1 MWQYYGNYKSSK
13 INKNIPMGRK
23 SKSKKINANTL
34 LQPIKKESK
43 KSAVKAK
50 EQPKRRVSKQA
61 IFGGVL
67 VIIMA
72 ALLVMV
78 GFLLFNKAF
87 RPASIAKII
96 PGENVVAVLE
106 INSNFQH
113 SQIVKGTEL
122 LKNHKEYSKENLLK
136 YIETQFQVV
145 YETDLKPWLGRSMG
159 VVFFSS
165 KKEEEATNKLYFAEI
180 ASQEN
185 AKKFLSAGNK
195 LNYEGYEVY
204 TLKSALYAVIIKD
217 YVFVASEEKDI
228 YELID
233 AQKDRGQSLYASE
246 KYRKIDD
253 NLPVNKMAFF
263 YLDFEKINN
272 GFIKNFPVLSEK
284 GLSIES
290 FSPFFKIFKAE
301 GFALI
306 AMDNSFVIQS
316 FLSLD
321 AEKLE
326 NSQYITFK
334 EKYHAKLM
342 DYVSADTLAFWGG
355 INLEYQLKRMVE
367 VFSGGNEDAMSFINA
382 LIQNYV
388 QKYFGTDINFRQD
401 ILPLLTKEYALAV
414 EEVDGKNIYKVLLE
428 LENPETDASNLQKIS
443 EKFIQSGG
451 IFNPSIIE
459 HTLPDGTVSKEIIA
473 VPEEVQ
479 KIDSTYKNTVIHGL
493 KIGEREWGVYYAI
506 VNNVAVIA
514 THIDGVKSSIDITGG
529 EKNSLESTAVF
540 DYQIAPILENS
551 DEVTYFNLKKLY
563 PLLIDENS
571 LNEYFKPID
580 SFSSGKNYF
589 NDGIVTINYLHID

>member
-1 MWQYYGNYKSSK
+1 MS
-13 INKNIPMGRK
+13 RK

-34 LQPIKKESK
+34 LQPIKKENK
-43 KSAVKAK
+43 KSISKVK

-67 VIIMA
+67 VLIMVS
-72 ALLVMV
+72 LLVMV

-87 RPASIAKII
+87 KPASIAKII
-96 PGENVVAVLE
+96 PGENVIAVLE
-106 INSNFQH
+106 INSNFEH
-113 SQIVKGTEL
+113 SQIIKGTEL
-122 LKNHKEYSKENLLK
+122 LKSHEEYSKENLLK
-136 YIETQFQVV
+136 YVENQFQIS
-145 YETDLKPWLGRSMG
+145 YTTDLKPWLGRSMG
-159 VVFFSS
+159 VVFLSS
-165 KKEEEATNKLYFAEI
+165 KKEEGSINKLYFAEI

-185 AKKFLSAGNK
+185 ARKFFSQGNK
-195 LNYEGYEVY
+195 LSYEGHEVY
-204 TLKSALYAVIIKD
+204 ALKAALYAVIIDD
-217 YVFVASEEKDI
+217 YVFVSSEEKDV
-228 YELID
+228 YELVD
-233 AQKDRGQSLYASE
+233 AQKNRGNSLYASE

-253 NLPVNKMAFF
+253 NLPINKVAFV

-272 GFIKNFPVLSEK
+272 GFIKNFPILSEK

-290 FSPFFKIFKAE
+290 FAPFFKIFKAE

-306 AMDNSFVIQS
+306 AMDNNFVIQS

-334 EKYHAKLM
+334 EKYHANLM
-342 DYVSADTLAFWGG
+342 NSVSTDTLAFWGG
-355 INLEYQLKRMVE
+355 VNLEYQLKRMVE

-382 LIQNYV
+382 LVQNYV
-388 QKYFGTDINFRQD
+388 QKYFGQDINFRQD
-401 ILPLLTKEYALAV
+401 ILPLLTGEYALAV
-414 EEVDGKNIYKVLLE
+414 EEIDKNNIYKVLLE
-428 LENPETDASNLQKIS
+428 LANPEIDSANLQKIA

-451 IFNPSIIE
+451 IFNPSIVE

-479 KIDSTYKNTVIHGL
+479 KIDSTYKNIVIHGL
-493 KIGEREWGVYYAI
+493 KIGEREWGIYYAI
-506 VNNVAVIA
+506 VGNVAVIA
-514 THIDGVKSSIDITGG
+514 THIDGVKSTIDIANG

-551 DEVTYFNLKKLY
+551 DEVTYFNLRKLY
-563 PLLIDENS
+563 PLLLDENS
-571 LNEYFKPID
+571 LNEYLKPID